1 MVLLSQQCRWFLAR
15 LVRLPH
21 WAVPHIVPQANGS
34 GRVSRSGS
42 SAFANSITFFFIKA
56 FSSYSLVTES
66 IDCVYLIL
74 DVPKTNGLRQVEA
87 VLGGGVVW

>member
-1 MVLLSQQCRWFLAR
+1 M
-15 LVRLPH
+15 
-21 WAVPHIVPQANGS
+21 PHIVPQANGS

-74 DVPKTNGLRQVEA
+74 DSSKTNGLRPVEA
-87 VLGGGVVW
+87 FFFGGVWSGRGEESREKHGLA